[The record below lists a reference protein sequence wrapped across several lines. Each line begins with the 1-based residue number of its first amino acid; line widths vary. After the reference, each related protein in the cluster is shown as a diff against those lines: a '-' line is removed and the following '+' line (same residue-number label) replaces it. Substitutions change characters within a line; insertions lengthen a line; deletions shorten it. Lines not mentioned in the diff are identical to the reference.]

1 VSEPRELRE
10 RLVTELRACDALHDD
25 RVAAALAD
33 VPRHKF
39 LPGIDPSRAYADDA
53 VVTKVDADG
62 RPISSSSQPAIM
74 ALMLEQLGVE
84 PGHRVLEIG
93 AGTGYNAALLAH
105 LAGGPGEVTTL
116 DLDDDIVAAAREH
129 LAACGFGEVRV
140 VRADGGNG
148 WPPGAPYDRIIATVG
163 AWDIAP
169 AWVGQ
174 LARRGR
180 LVLPLALRAGIQYS
194 IAFEQ
199 AGDHLDSV
207 SLLPCG
213 FMRLR
218 GAFAGPETI
227 VPLGSRTGML
237 AESDPRAAG
246 AEDLESLLAQPGRVI
261 SAGVRVTSVDLY
273 GGLGLWL
280 AAREPGLGRLSAFGV
295 ARPGQGAPDPDPVT
309 ASGRPGMGMVA
320 SAHGCAAL
328 VPMSDPGGTGRAGLR
343 TAFEI
348 GACPFGSE
356 GPELAARLAG
366 HVRDWD
372 AAGRPSLAGLRVSAY
387 PAGTGPPGARQGTV
401 IEKQHTRL
409 VLAWPDAELSP
420 G

>member
-1 VSEPRELRE
+1 MTEPRELRE
-10 RLVTELRACDALHDD
+10 QLVTELRASGALNDD

-33 VPRHKF
+33 VPRHQF
-39 LPGIDPSRAYADDA
+39 LPGVELGRAYADDA
-53 VVTKVDADG
+53 IVTKVDADG

-74 ALMLEQLGVE
+74 ALMLEQLGVQ

-105 LAGGPGEVTTL
+105 LTGDAGQVTTL

-129 LAACGFGEVRV
+129 LAASGFGGVRV
-140 VRADGGNG
+140 VQADGGNG
-148 WPPGAPYDRIIATVG
+148 WPPGAPYDRVILTVG

-169 AWVGQ
+169 AWVRQ
-174 LARRGR
+174 LSPHGR

-199 AGDHLDSV
+199 AADHLESV
-207 SLLPCG
+207 SVLPCG

-218 GAFAGPETI
+218 GAFAGPETV
-227 VPLGSRTGML
+227 VPVGSRTGIL
-237 AESDPRAAG
+237 AESDPRPAG
-246 AEDLESLLAQPGRVI
+246 AEDLESLLAQPGRAI
-261 SAGVRVTSVDLY
+261 STGIRVTFMDLY

-280 AAREPGLGRLSAFGV
+280 AAREPELGRLSAFGAASPGPGDPEPAT
-295 ARPGQGAPDPDPVT
+295 ARARQ
-309 ASGRPGMGMVA
+309 PGMGMVA
-320 SAHGCAAL
+320 GAHGCAAL
-328 VPMSDPGGTGRAGLR
+328 APMTDPGGTGRAGLR
-343 TAFEI
+343 TSFEI
-348 GACPFGSE
+348 GACPFGTE
-356 GPELAARLAG
+356 GTQLAARLAG

-387 PAGTGPPGARQGTV
+387 PAGAGPPGAPQVTV
-401 IEKQHTRL
+401 IDKQYTRL
-409 VLAWPDAELSP
+409 VLTWPDAGLSP

>member
-10 RLVTELRACDALHDD
+10 RLVTELRAADALHDD

-105 LAGGPGEVTTL
+105 LAGAPGEVTTL

-129 LAACGFGEVRV
+129 LTACGFGGVRV
-140 VRADGGNG
+140 IQADGGNG
-148 WPPGAPYDRIIATVG
+148 WPAGAPYDRIIATVG

-194 IAFEQ
+194 IAFEPT
-199 AGDHLDSV
+199 GDHLDSV
-207 SLLPCG
+207 SVLPCG

-237 AESDPRAAG
+237 AESDPRPAG

-295 ARPGQGAPDPDPVT
+295 ASPGQGAPGPDPAT

-343 TAFEI
+343 TPFEI

-387 PAGTGPPGARQGTV
+387 PAGAGPPGAQQGTV
-401 IEKQHTRL
+401 IDKQHTRL
-409 VLAWPDAELSP
+409 VLAWPDAGLSP

>member
-10 RLVTELRACDALHDD
+10 RLVTELRAAGALHDD

-39 LPGIDPSRAYADDA
+39 LPGIDLSRAYADDP

-74 ALMLEQLGVE
+74 ALMLEQLGVQ
-84 PGHRVLEIG
+84 PGQRILEIG
-93 AGTGYNAALLAH
+93 AGTGYNAGLLAH
-105 LAGGPGEVTTL
+105 LAGGSGEVTTL

-129 LAACGFGEVRV
+129 LAACGFGGVRV
-140 VRADGGNG
+140 VQADGGNG
-148 WPPGAPYDRIIATVG
+148 WPPGAPYDRIILTVG

-169 AWVGQ
+169 AWAGQ
-174 LARRGR
+174 LSRRGR

-199 AGDHLDSV
+199 AGDHLESV
-207 SLLPCG
+207 SVLPCG

-227 VPLGSRTGML
+227 VPLGSHTGML
-237 AESDPRAAG
+237 AESDPRPAG
-246 AEDLESLLAQPGRVI
+246 AEDLESLLARPDRVI
-261 SAGVRVTSVDLY
+261 STGIRVTFMDLY

-280 AAREPGLGRLSAFGV
+280 AAREPGLGRLSAFGQ
-295 ARPGQGAPDPDPVT
+295 AGPGPDAPAPDP
-309 ASGRPGMGMVA
+309 AGGKSRSMGMMT
-320 SAHGCAAL
+320 SAHGCATL
-328 VPMSDPGGTGRAGLR
+328 VPMSDAGGPGRARLR
-343 TAFEI
+343 TPFEI

-356 GPELAARLAG
+356 GPQLAARLAG

-387 PAGTGPPGARQGTV
+387 PAGAGPPGAPQGTV
-401 IEKQHTRL
+401 IDKRHTRL
-409 VLAWPDAELSP
+409 LLAWPEAGLSP